1 MDKSS
6 SQISQDIANK
16 ETEINLASK
25 DRDTVK
31 LEINY
36 FRREIHKL
44 QIKIKELEDSLIKS
58 ECVVREKKT
67 EHSILKDAFWTARN
81 SGI

>member
-1 MDKSS
+1 MEKSS

-25 DRDTVK
+25 DKDTVK
-31 LEINY
+31 LEINS

-58 ECVVREKKT
+58 ECIVREKKT
-67 EHSILKDAFWTARN
+67 EHSILKDAFWSARN
-81 SGI
+81 SGL

>member
-1 MDKSS
+1 MEKSS

-31 LEINY
+31 LEINS

-58 ECVVREKKT
+58 ECIVREKKT
-67 EHSILKDAFWTARN
+67 EHSILKDAFWSARN
-81 SGI
+81 SGL

>member
-1 MDKSS
+1 MEKSS
-6 SQISQDIANK
+6 SQISQEIANK

-31 LEINY
+31 LEINS
-36 FRREIHKL
+36 FRREIHKI

-58 ECVVREKKT
+58 ECVVRERKT
-67 EHSILKDAFWTARN
+67 EHSILKDAFWSARN